1 MSEVAAREALR
12 KEFAQHLARHMDAK
26 GWSQADLARQA
37 ALHMGDGE
45 FRRDNVSVYLKAAAL
60 PRPKQLNALAAA
72 LGVSPDELMP
82 GGRLEREILP
92 ISMRTLKDNPKR
104 AYLHVDMEVPTRIAL
119 SVMALL
125 QEAA

>member
-1 MSEVAAREALR
+1 MSDAAVREATR
-12 KEFAQHLARHMDAK
+12 KEFAQRLARHMDAK
-26 GWSQADLARQA
+26 GWSQSDLARQA

-45 FRRDNVSVYLKAAAL
+45 FRRDSVSVYLKAAAL
-60 PRPKQLNALAAA
+60 PRTAQLNALAAA
-72 LGVSPDELMP
+72 LGVSPDELLPGNRHERAIMP
-82 GGRLEREILP
+82 L
-92 ISMRTLKDNPKR
+92 SMRTLKDNPHR